1 MKDKK
6 NDEQKPSNI
15 SGNLEANVEAIKE
28 IFCYPANEDI
38 IFREVYME
46 FMQKKCMLV
55 YIDGIVD
62 ENFINSYIIRPL
74 KRKKSVTTDNIH
86 DLDLIKNDISSTKLL
101 SVSTFK
107 NLSQNLLEGN
117 TILLI
122 DGYNQALS
130 ISTTKYEKRSVERS
144 ETENVI
150 KGPHE
155 AFIESSSINR
165 SLIRKQLKTEKLVS
179 ESVNIGIT
187 ELYRI
192 TFMYIQDLADPKLVS
207 EVRRRVEQIQSD
219 GLLTISILGSYIE
232 EYSYSIV
239 PTVLYTELPDRAA
252 AFIAEGH
259 VVILMD
265 NSPSCLIAPATF
277 WSFFHTPED
286 MYQRWIA
293 GNFIRLIR
301 LLAIFITILTP
312 AIYIAVTNFHQE
324 MIPTDLLLAITSS
337 REKVPFPIIFEVI
350 GMEIVFEIIREASIR
365 IPTSI
370 GSTIGIV
377 GALILGQAA
386 VQANIISPLLVIV
399 VSLTG
404 VSSFAISNVDLN
416 LSVRILRFFFL
427 LCGVLMGFF
436 GIAVAGTVFIVYIV
450 SLKSFGV
457 PYFAPI
463 TPHYPSSRDMIF
475 RSPSW
480 KQFIRPLFTKPQNA
494 IRRKPRKGE

>member
-1 MKDKK
+1 MDKI
-6 NDEQKPSNI
+6 NNEQNQNNI
-15 SGNLEANVEAIKE
+15 SDSLSANIDTIKAL
-28 IFCYPANEDI
+28 FCFPTNQDI
-38 IFREVYME
+38 IFREIYLE
-46 FMQKKCMLV
+46 FMQKKCVLV

-62 ENFINSYIIRPL
+62 ENFIDRYIIFTL
-74 KRKKSVTTDNIH
+74 QKKEQVTSDKLEGI
-86 DLDLIKNDISSTKLL
+86 DIIKNDISSSKVTNIRAVKE
-101 SVSTFK
+101 
-107 NLSQNLLEGN
+107 LSQNLIEGN

-122 DGYNQALS
+122 DGYNEALS
-130 ISTTKYEKRSVERS
+130 VGTIKYEKRNIERS

-155 AFIESSSINR
+155 AFVESSKINR

-179 ESVNIGIT
+179 ESVTIGKNQ
-187 ELYRI
+187 LYRI

-207 EVRRRVEQIQSD
+207 EVKRRVQQIQSD
-219 GLLTISILGSYIE
+219 GLLTISILGAYIE

-239 PTVLYTELPDRAA
+239 STVLYTELPDRAA
-252 AFIAEGH
+252 AFITEGH

-301 LLAIFITILTP
+301 VMAIFITILTP
-312 AIYIAVTNFHQE
+312 AIYIAITNYHQE
-324 MIPTDLLLAITSS
+324 MIPTDLLLAITAS
-337 REKVPFPIIFEVI
+337 REKVPFPIIFEVL
-350 GMEIVFEIIREASIR
+350 GMEITFELIREASIR

-404 VSSFAISNVDLN
+404 VSSFAVSNVDLN
-416 LSVRILRFFFL
+416 LAIRILRFFFL
-427 LCGVLMGFF
+427 LCGVLLGFL
-436 GIAVAGTVFIVYIV
+436 GIGVAGTAFIVYVV
-450 SLKSFGV
+450 SLQSFGA

-480 KQFIRPLFTKPQNA
+480 KQRIRPLYTKLQKA
-494 IRRKPRKGE
+494 IRTKPRKGE

>member
-1 MKDKK
+1 MDKI
-6 NDEQKPSNI
+6 NNEQNQNNLSHNL
-15 SGNLEANVEAIKE
+15 SANLETIKAL
-28 IFCYPANEDI
+28 FCFPTNQDI
-38 IFREVYME
+38 IFREIYLE
-46 FMQKKCMLV
+46 FVQKESVLV

-62 ENFINSYIIRPL
+62 DNFIDRYILYPL
-74 KRKKSVTTDNIH
+74 QNKEPATGNKAEGID
-86 DLDLIKNDISSTKLL
+86 DIKNIISSTK
-101 SVSTFK
+101 VNNIRTVK
-107 NLSQNLLEGN
+107 DLSQNLIEGN

-122 DGYNQALS
+122 DGYNEA
-130 ISTTKYEKRSVERS
+130 IAVGTIKYEKRNIERS

-155 AFIESSSINR
+155 AFVESSKINR
-165 SLIRKQLKTEKLVS
+165 SLIRKQLKAEKLVT
-179 ESVNIGIT
+179 ESITIGKD
-187 ELYRI
+187 EVYRI
-192 TFMYIQDLADPKLVS
+192 TFMYIRDLADTKLVS
-207 EVRRRVEQIQSD
+207 EVKRRVQQIQSD

-252 AFIAEGH
+252 AFITEGH

-301 LLAIFITILTP
+301 ILAIFITILTP
-312 AIYIAVTNFHQE
+312 ALYIAVTNFHQE

-350 GMEIVFEIIREASIR
+350 GMEFVFELIREASIR
-365 IPTSI
+365 IPASI

-386 VQANIISPLLVIV
+386 VQANIISPLLVII

-404 VSSFAISNVDLN
+404 VSSFAVSNVDLN
-416 LSVRILRFFFL
+416 LSIRILRFFFL
-427 LCGVLMGFF
+427 LCGVLLGFL
-436 GIAVAGTVFIVYIV
+436 GIGVAGTAFVVYIV
-450 SLKSFGV
+450 SLQSFGV

-463 TPHYPSSRDMIF
+463 TPHYPSSKDMIF

-480 KQFIRPLFTKPQNA
+480 KQRIRPLFTKLQKT
-494 IRRKPRKGE
+494 IRIKPRKGE